1 MTDVTADEAEIRIEK
16 PSRKD
21 RLQRSLVARA
31 HRRMVKAIKAIRE
44 SRQDREEEQ
53 LYLKHLQLMKDQKKK
68 VRKPKN
74 SG

>member
-1 MTDVTADEAEIRIEK
+1 MSDATADVEIHIEK

-21 RLQRSLVARA
+21 RFQRSIVARA
-31 HRRMVKAIKAIRE
+31 HRRMVKAIKSIRE
-44 SRQDREEEQ
+44 SRREREEEQ
-53 LYLKHLQLMKDQKKK
+53 LYLNHLQLMKDQKKK

>member
-1 MTDVTADEAEIRIEK
+1 MTDVAADEAEIHIEK

-21 RLQRSLVARA
+21 RFQRSLVARA
-31 HRRMVKAIKAIRE
+31 HRQMVKAIKAIRE